1 VFTSAGR
8 CDIGD
13 VADRDSSS
21 RVSAPARMLASPVP
35 WTAPGVLARLGR
47 DGRLECVACAHRCR
61 LGAGQTGRCGVRHRE
76 GDRLLVPF
84 GYVAAQRI
92 RPIETNTVYHV
103 RPGSLALTFGM
114 YGCDLA
120 CPYCQ
125 NARISQALRDGGA
138 VVPKWIAADA
148 LADQAVAARCSA
160 VCAAYNE
167 PMIAG
172 EWVRAVF
179 AAARARGLTT
189 VVVSDG
195 NTTDEALA
203 YLRPV
208 TDVYRVDLKGFTD
221 AQYVELGGRLAP
233 VLDAI
238 GTARALG
245 YWVEV
250 VTLVVPG
257 LNDDVGGLRALGRTL
272 AGIDPDMPWHLNAFQ
287 PRYRWRDRVQPP
299 TGLLVAV
306 AGSAYARGLRHVY
319 VGNIGPHLHALQHT
333 RCPACHAVLVR
344 RQNYR
349 VLDVR
354 LAGGTCPDCGTAVAG
369 VWAAAP
375 SPGVQA
381 GGGPAAGWQ
390 RCPGH
395 GHE

>member
-1 VFTSAGR
+1 MS
-8 CDIGD
+8 I
-13 VADRDSSS
+13 
-21 RVSAPARMLASPVP
+21 
-35 WTAPGVLARLGR
+35 
-47 DGRLECVACAHRCR
+47 
-61 LGAGQTGRCGVRHRE
+61 
-76 GDRLLVPF
+76 
-84 GYVAAQRI
+84 
-92 RPIETNTVYHV
+92 
-103 RPGSLALTFGM
+103 
-114 YGCDLA
+114 A

-138 VVPKWIAADA
+138 VVPKWIVADA

-245 YWVEV
+245 YWHAQ
-250 VTLVVPG
+250 LPPHARPRR
-257 LNDDVGGLRALGRTL
+257 LATL
-272 AGIDPDMPWHLNAFQ
+272 AELPRLPSGKIDRLGVAAL
-287 PRYRWRDRVQPP
+287 P
-299 TGLLVAV
+299 T
-306 AGSAYARGLRHVY
+306 SPIDYACYKQG
-319 VGNIGPHLHALQHT
+319 
-333 RCPACHAVLVR
+333 
-344 RQNYR
+344 
-349 VLDVR
+349 
-354 LAGGTCPDCGTAVAG
+354 
-369 VWAAAP
+369 
-375 SPGVQA
+375 
-381 GGGPAAGWQ
+381 
-390 RCPGH
+390 
-395 GHE
+395 